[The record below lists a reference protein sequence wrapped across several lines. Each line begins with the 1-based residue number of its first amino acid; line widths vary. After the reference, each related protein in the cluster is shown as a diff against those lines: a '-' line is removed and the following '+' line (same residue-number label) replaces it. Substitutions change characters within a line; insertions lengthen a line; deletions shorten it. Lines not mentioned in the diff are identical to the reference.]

1 MIQIFL
7 QFIRHYLLAVQF
19 FTRIPVTGKLA
30 EWVGF
35 SPAMLRASAA
45 HFPGVGWLVGASS
58 AVVLWGLVWALPEV
72 SASSWV
78 AAALCTVFGVML
90 TGAFHEDGLADT
102 ADGLGG
108 SLDRERALDIMK
120 DSRVGTYGAL
130 ALVLI
135 VLLKVGLL
143 AMLLQ
148 LVPLPAAAAAVFG
161 SHVVSRFL
169 PLFIIRSLPHVGDTQ
184 QSKSKPLADQIG
196 NNSLLAAAVWAGLAL
211 ALLHALVPGM
221 PWWAGVL
228 GAMVALGYMLRLL
241 KRRLAGFTGDGLG
254 ATQQLCEVAF
264 YFGLVVALP
273 LAHA

>member
-78 AAALCTVFGVML
+78 AAVLCTVFGVML

-108 SLDRERALDIMK
+108 SLNRERALDIMK

-148 LVPLPAAAAAVFG
+148 LVPLPAAAAAGFG
-161 SHVVSRFL
+161 AHVVSRFL

-211 ALLHALVPGM
+211 ALLYALVPGM

>member
-1 MIQIFL
+1 MIHHLL

-45 HFPGVGWLVGASS
+45 HFPGVGWLLGASS
-58 AVVLWGLVWALPEV
+58 AGVLWGLVWALPEV
-72 SASSWV
+72 PAASWV
-78 AAALCTVFGVML
+78 AAVLCTVFGVML

-135 VLLKVGLL
+135 ILLKVGLL
-143 AMLLQ
+143 ATLLQ
-148 LVPLPAAAAAVFG
+148 IATTLVVAVAVFAA
-161 SHVVSRFL
+161 HVFSRFL

-196 NNSLLAAAVWAGLAL
+196 NISLCAAALWAGLAL
-211 ALLHALVPGM
+211 GPLYMLAPGM
-221 PWWAGVL
+221 PWWAGLL
-228 GAMVALGYMLRLL
+228 GAAVTLGYMFRLL

-264 YFGLVVALP
+264 YFGFVVALP

>member
-1 MIQIFL
+1 MIHHLL

-45 HFPGVGWLVGASS
+45 HFPGVGWLLGASS

-72 SASSWV
+72 PAASWV
-78 AAALCTVFGVML
+78 AAVLCTVFGVML

-135 VLLKVGLL
+135 TLLKVGLL
-143 AMLLQ
+143 ATLLQ
-148 LVPLPAAAAAVFG
+148 LATTLVVALAVFAA
-161 SHVVSRFL
+161 HVFSRFL

-196 NNSLLAAAVWAGLAL
+196 NRSLWAAALWAGLAL
-211 ALLHALVPGM
+211 GPLYMLAPGM
-221 PWWAGVL
+221 PWWAGLL
-228 GAMVALGYMLRLL
+228 GAVVALGYMFRLL

-264 YFGLVVALP
+264 YLGFVVALP

>member
-1 MIQIFL
+1 MIHHLL

-45 HFPGVGWLVGASS
+45 HFPGVGWLLGASS

-72 SASSWV
+72 PAASWV
-78 AAALCTVFGVML
+78 AAVLCTVFGVML

-130 ALVLI
+130 SLVLI
-135 VLLKVGLL
+135 TLLKVGLL
-143 AMLLQ
+143 ATLLQ
-148 LVPLPAAAAAVFG
+148 LATMLVVAAAVFAA
-161 SHVVSRFL
+161 HVFSRFL

-196 NNSLLAAAVWAGLAL
+196 NRSLWAAALWAGLAL
-211 ALLHALVPGM
+211 GPLYMLAPGM
-221 PWWAGVL
+221 PWWAGLL
-228 GAMVALGYMLRLL
+228 GAVVALGYMFRLL

-264 YFGLVVALP
+264 YLGFVVALP

>member
-1 MIQIFL
+1 MIHHFL

-45 HFPGVGWLVGASS
+45 HFPGVGWLLGASS

-72 SASSWV
+72 PAASWV
-78 AAALCTVFGVML
+78 AAVLCTVFGVML

-135 VLLKVGLL
+135 TLLKVGLL
-143 AMLLQ
+143 ATLLQ
-148 LVPLPAAAAAVFG
+148 LATTLVVAVAVFAA
-161 SHVVSRFL
+161 HVFSRFL

-211 ALLHALVPGM
+211 GPLYMLAPGM
-221 PWWAGVL
+221 PWWAGLL
-228 GAMVALGYMLRLL
+228 GAVVALGYMFRLL

-264 YFGLVVALP
+264 YFGFVVALP

>member
-1 MIQIFL
+1 M

-78 AAALCTVFGVML
+78 AAVLCTVFGVML

-148 LVPLPAAAAAVFG
+148 LVPLPAAAAAGFG
-161 SHVVSRFL
+161 AHVVSRFL

-184 QSKSKPLADQIG
+184 QSKSKPLANQIG

-211 ALLHALVPGM
+211 ALLYALVPGM

>member
-78 AAALCTVFGVML
+78 AAVLCTVFGVML